1 MLFRSK
7 ADAYPAQLSGGQKQR
22 IAIARGLASDPKI
35 LLCDEATSALDPKTT
50 RDILHLVKD
59 INQRLGITVV
69 VITHEMAVVEE
80 ICSHVAILDH
90 GVLQESGS
98 VEEVFSNPKTEA
110 GRRLVYPDGVV
121 MDKLPAGNVIRI
133 AFNGGSSDEPLIS
146 SLAIACGVKV
156 SILGADTRTIDGKSF
171 GTMMLGLPDN
181 KEEAD
186 KAIAYIKKQPNI
198 TMEEVKN
205 YHG

>member
-1 MLFRSK
+1 M
-7 ADAYPAQLSGGQKQR
+7 
-22 IAIARGLASDPKI
+22 
-35 LLCDEATSALDPKTT
+35 
-50 RDILHLVKD
+50 
-59 INQRLGITVV
+59 
-69 VITHEMAVVEE
+69 
-80 ICSHVAILDH
+80 
-90 GVLQESGS
+90 
-98 VEEVFSNPKTEA
+98 EEVFSNPKTEA

-156 SILGADTRTIDGKSF
+156 SILGADTRTINGKSF